1 MVRVTMG
8 LNTIRSFAAKSHPP
22 SSPGRPIMV
31 RPVDY
36 NATTTI
42 YDNLNVKKTAEG
54 QYYPA
59 QLEQTR

>member
-1 MVRVTMG
+1 MT
-8 LNTIRSFAAKSHPP
+8 TF
-22 SSPGRPIMV
+22 MV

-36 NATTTI
+36 NTTTTI
-42 YDNLNVKKTAEG
+42 YDNSPRNVKKTAEG

>member
-1 MVRVTMG
+1 MTQPCDYGKGM
-8 LNTIRSFAAKSHPP
+8 TIF
-22 SSPGRPIMV
+22 MV